1 VSIFRVLDKIENAIY
16 ASQKLPGPFR
26 KWSVINSEKFLALIE
41 KSRVSLPEEM
51 KHARWIAKENQRIL
65 QEAQEK
71 ADRLLKEAKEQQR
84 QIIVVATEERNRML
98 DENEIVIKAKEKA
111 EDVVRNAES
120 YAGKI
125 KAEAE
130 ITSKEIRQ
138 DADDYAYR
146 VLSGLEKELGR
157 IMDIIQKSKQS
168 LVPNLAAREADRK
181 K

>member
-16 ASQKLPGPFR
+16 ASQKLPGPLR

-71 ADRLLKEAKEQQR
+71 ADRILKDTKEQTR
-84 QIIVVATEERNRML
+84 QILAAAEEARDRML
-98 DENEIVIKAKEKA
+98 DENEIVIKSKEKA
-111 EDVVRNAES
+111 EEVVRNAES
-120 YAGKI
+120 YAGKV

-130 ITSKEIRQ
+130 INSKEIRQ
-138 DADDYAYR
+138 DADDYAYK
-146 VLSGLEKELGR
+146 VLSGLEKELVR
-157 IMDIIQKSKQS
+157 ILDIVQKGKQS

-181 K
+181 R